1 MRLFLEL
8 LKDGKPK
15 QRIVVKEG
23 ESYVGRAE
31 DCKIRIPSSSVSR
44 KHCKLTLKDRL
55 AVVVDLQSVNG
66 TFVNGVKI
74 SKSTILREGD
84 LLLIGPIS
92 FRVMIPTSV
101 TSPIKPVQ
109 PSKNKPPKKESQYEL
124 EIFQDVEPN
133 TDNNSFGV
141 SSNDGDSIIP
151 IQGEQPPPKAQRPHP
166 KKKKTNIGSDEF
178 VELQG
183 HNDPPILNEINAS
196 IRISDGANLRDIL
209 AQLDGLDE
217 NKH

>member
-1 MRLFLEL
+1 MRLFLEI

-15 QRIVVKEG
+15 QRIVVKDG
-23 ESYVGRAE
+23 ESYIGRAE
-31 DCKIRIPSSSVSR
+31 DCKIRIPSSNVSR

-55 AVVVDLQSVNG
+55 AFVVDLQSVNG
-66 TFVNGVKI
+66 TYVNGAKI

-84 LLLIGPIS
+84 MLLIGPIS

-101 TSPIKPVQ
+101 TKPINPEAPNKNLVPKNDSPF
-109 PSKNKPPKKESQYEL
+109 EL
-124 EIFQDVEPN
+124 ELFSDDVPSP
-133 TDNNSFGV
+133 DNDSFHV
-141 SSNDGDSIIP
+141 SPDDSNSIIQ
-151 IQGEQPPPKAQRPHP
+151 IQGEQPPPKSQRPLP

-183 HNDPPILNEINAS
+183 RTAPPILRENDAS

-209 AQLDGLDE
+209 AQLDKLED
-217 NKH
+217 K

>member
-23 ESYVGRAE
+23 ESYIGRAD
-31 DCKIRIPSSSVSR
+31 DCKIRIPSSNVSR
-44 KHCKLTLKDRL
+44 KHCKLTFKDRL
-55 AVVVDLQSVNG
+55 AFIVDLQSVNG
-66 TFVNGVKI
+66 TYVNGAKI

-101 TSPIKPVQ
+101 ITPINPVK
-109 PSKNKPPKKESQYEL
+109 PSKNQAPKKESQYEL
-124 EIFQDVEPN
+124 ELFPEAEPN
-133 TDNNSFGV
+133 TEDSNSFSV
-141 SSNDGDSIIP
+141 SPDDSDSIIP
-151 IQGEQPPPKAQRPHP
+151 IQGEKPPAKSQRPHP
-166 KKKKTNIGSDEF
+166 KKKKTNVGSDEF
-178 VELQG
+178 IELQG
-183 HNDPPILNEINAS
+183 RNSPPILNESNSS

-209 AQLDGLDE
+209 AQLDELDD
-217 NKH
+217 K

>member
-31 DCKIRIPSSSVSR
+31 DCKIRIPSSNVSR

-55 AVVVDLQSVNG
+55 AFIVDLQSVNG
-66 TFVNGVKI
+66 TYVNGEKI

-101 TSPIKPVQ
+101 VTPIDPVK
-109 PSKNKPPKKESQYEL
+109 PSKNQVPKKDPQYEL
-124 EIFQDVEPN
+124 ELFPDVEPN
-133 TDNNSFGV
+133 AESNSFCV
-141 SSNDGDSIIP
+141 SPDDSDSIIP
-151 IQGEQPPPKAQRPHP
+151 IQGEQPLPKSQRAHP
-166 KKKKTNIGSDEF
+166 KKKKTSVGSDEF
-178 VELQG
+178 IELQER
-183 HNDPPILNEINAS
+183 DAPPILNENNAS

-209 AQLDGLDE
+209 AQLDELDD
-217 NKH
+217 K